1 MNVTFYQT
9 GDPWHDWGLC
19 ELYDVLLEISSTGK
33 LTVSPPGESGFTV
46 TGELQ
51 PNEFGSA
58 VHALMSANDRWNS
71 LHPRFE
77 EGKKIERCK
86 PRIVNGRR
94 VPGEKYDPKV
104 SREEWEAHK
113 CMGNPPQNARNR
125 CQRISNIPLTTS
137 GLDELLKPEGGKSSF
152 EEIASKAATF
162 GGPEEVTQGANPMV
176 AKHHS
181 NKNVRGPSR
190 SNSTLKASPQFL
202 LPCFC
207 ATVSPWKPFVMEK
220 EDRDCVMF
228 LPDNLPFP
236 RALRLWRHMRF
247 TGVLIHPDTEKGEMY
262 RNLPLHADGDEAKL
276 LVLLDALQDRLVLRE
291 QTGLLGE
298 EIPLLNDW
306 IAIHFNSATH
316 VTVGA
321 IHRIEVPGEVFP
333 LLAPVPQPEYWN
345 GEGEVS
351 FVKSCLTGIRV
362 EGTPV
367 QSYIARSLF
376 LIHRN
381 PREAWRGLM
390 SAAMMLYKNVDRAN
404 KTDCVSAQLLS
415 HFYTH
420 FARRILVMTEAQIQS
435 CRKIGEL
442 IGSAF
447 HGDVT
452 IISRLHNT
460 SSPGDLRANM
470 ELIAFRLFK
479 RSTGEDM
486 NGLWNISP
494 EEFQSVLDLAGTDDW
509 QSAAHTIS
517 AFASLKAFNQ
527 NLSERK
533 SNA

>member
-1 MNVTFYQT
+1 MILKFYQT

-19 ELYDVLLEISSTGK
+19 ELYDVLQEISSTGR

-46 TGELQ
+46 EGELT
-51 PNEFGSA
+51 PDEFGRA
-58 VHALMSANDRWNS
+58 VHALMSASDRWNS

-94 VPGEKYDPKV
+94 VPGEKYEAKV
-104 SREEWEAHK
+104 SPEEWKAHG
-113 CMGNPPQNARNR
+113 CRGENPPSVARNR
-125 CQRISNIPLTTS
+125 CQRISNIPLTPKS
-137 GLDELLKPEGGKSSF
+137 LDALLLPEGGEDSF
-152 EEIASKAATF
+152 EGIAARAATY
-162 GGPEEVTQGANPMV
+162 GVTVDVTQGANPMV

-181 NKNVRGPSR
+181 NGKVRGPSG
-190 SNSTLKASPQFL
+190 SNSTLTASSQFL

-207 ATVSPWKPFVMEK
+207 ATVSPWKPFVK
-220 EDRDCVMF
+220 EDDCVVL

-236 RALRLWRHMRF
+236 RALRLWRHMRLS
-247 TGVLIHPDTEKGEMY
+247 GKLIHPDSEKGEMY
-262 RNLPLHADGDEAKL
+262 RNLPLRADGDEAKL
-276 LVLLDALQDRLVLRE
+276 LVLLDALQDRLVVRE
-291 QTGLLGE
+291 QTELLGE

-306 IAIHFNSATH
+306 IAIHFNSGTN
-316 VTVGA
+316 VTIGA

-333 LLAPVPQPEYWN
+333 LLAPIPQPEYSKD
-345 GEGEVS
+345 EGEVS
-351 FVKSCLTGIRV
+351 FVKNCLAGIRV
-362 EGTPV
+362 EDMPV

-376 LIHRN
+376 LIHQN

-404 KTDCVSAQLLS
+404 NTNRNSAQLLS

-420 FARRILVMTEAQIQS
+420 FARRILAMTEAQIQS

-447 HGDVT
+447 HRDLT

-470 ELIAFRLFK
+470 ELVAFRLFK
-479 RSTGEDM
+479 MSTGEDM
-486 NGLWNISP
+486 TGLWNISP

-509 QSAAHTIS
+509 QSVAHTIS

-527 NLSERK
+527 NLSERR